1 MEIIEYEDKYLEDVK
16 DLLTELEEYIVSIDK
31 DNLDIVSSDYR
42 DRMFEYD
49 LSNSDI
55 CYIAVD
61 NNKVIGLIIGK
72 IRKYDEVDYLD
83 YKCPKMGI
91 ITELVV
97 TSKVRSKGIGK
108 LLISKIQ
115 EYFKD
120 KDCEYVIVDVFNY
133 NDNGIKFYLN
143 NGYHTRMITMINKI
157 DI

>member
-1 MEIIEYEDKYLEDVK
+1 MNIIEYNEKYIDDVK
-16 DLLTELEEYIVSIDK
+16 DLLVELEEYIVSIDK

-42 DRMFEYD
+42 DKMFEYD

-83 YKCPKMGI
+83 YRCPKMGI
-91 ITELVV
+91 ITELIV

-108 LLISKIQ
+108 LLISKIH

>member
-1 MEIIEYEDKYLEDVK
+1 MNIIEYDDKYIEDVK
-16 DLLTELEEYIVSIDK
+16 DLLVELEEYIVSIDK

-42 DRMFEYD
+42 DKMFEYD

-83 YKCPKMGI
+83 YRCPKMGI
-91 ITELVV
+91 ITELIV

-108 LLISKIQ
+108 LLISKIH

>member
-1 MEIIEYEDKYLEDVK
+1 MNIIEYDDKYIDDVK
-16 DLLTELEEYIVSIDK
+16 DLLVELEEYIVSIDK

-42 DRMFEYD
+42 DKMFAYD
-49 LSNSDI
+49 LSDSDI

-61 NNKVIGLIIGK
+61 NNKAIGLIMGK

-83 YKCPKMGI
+83 YRCPKMGI
-91 ITELVV
+91 ITELIV

-115 EYFKD
+115 EYFKNNN
-120 KDCEYVIVDVFNY
+120 CEYVMVDVFNY

>member
-1 MEIIEYEDKYLEDVK
+1 MNIVEYDNKYIEDVK
-16 DLLTELEEYIVSIDK
+16 DLLVELEEYIVSIDK

-42 DRMFEYD
+42 DKMFEYD

-61 NNKVIGLIIGK
+61 NNKAIGLIIGK

-83 YKCPKMGI
+83 YRCPKMGI
-91 ITELVV
+91 ITELIV
-97 TSKVRSKGIGK
+97 TNKVRGKGIGK
-108 LLISKIQ
+108 LLISKIH

-120 KDCEYVIVDVFNY
+120 KDCEYVSVDVFNY

>member
-1 MEIIEYEDKYLEDVK
+1 MNIIEYDDKYIEDVK
-16 DLLTELEEYIVSIDK
+16 DLLVELEEYIVSIDK

-83 YKCPKMGI
+83 YRCPKMGI
-91 ITELVV
+91 ITELIV

-108 LLISKIQ
+108 LLISKIH